1 MTDYTGP
8 VEITANAFGDFHVG
22 VPRWRLERLL
32 GPPDQVFQPSDNGLV
47 ESVYKDLGV
56 FVTYDE
62 RDRISFVEVH
72 EGRPT
77 VLGIEVL
84 NRSPDVVFGELEAS
98 GLRLERENPIVFL
111 PGVGVTLFYDP
122 DLVRSVGL
130 GDAEYFVKMF
140 AAKTESGSP

>member
-1 MTDYTGP
+1 VIDYTSP
-8 VEITANAFGDFHVG
+8 VEITANAFGDFRIG
-22 VPRWRLERLL
+22 VPRWQLERLL
-32 GPPDQVFQPSDNGLV
+32 GPPDRVFQPSDNGLV
-47 ESVYKDLGV
+47 ESVYEAPGIRI
-56 FVTYDE
+56 TYDK

-72 EGRPT
+72 AGRPT

-84 NRSPDVVFGELEAS
+84 NRSPDVVFGELEAL

-111 PGVGVTLFYDP
+111 PGVGVCLFYDP

-130 GDAEYFVKMF
+130 GEAEYWVKVF